1 MPINRAEPGVPAPL
15 ALAATYSREVR
26 VGIDRIWENVLDWEH
41 LPALHEMYFDRVRL
55 VETGDLGWRVE
66 LTKTPGSAG
75 RRMLLEL
82 QIDRAN
88 ARYCAR
94 TLAGDGAGTE
104 IWTLLEAL
112 GPQRTAVEVRFYLP
126 ERRPDRLA
134 ALGEK
139 YRSSHACL
147 WDQDEAMMMRREALS
162 GRARARRKA
171 FAGPLALGPLRELRQ
186 RLPLLVEV
194 DGEPFRLVELKDGA
208 LVAHGTICPHWLG
221 PLEDAVQENG
231 RLRCPWHGYLF
242 DVRTGMS
249 ADGRGYRL
257 APAPLVVVDPV
268 TGEVTLNAGPACRLA
283 RRG

>member
-134 ALGEK
+134 TLGEK
-139 YRSSHACL
+139 YRSSYVRL

-171 FAGPLALGPLRELRQ
+171 FAGPLALAPCANCGSGCRCSSRSTGS
-186 RLPLLVEV
+186 RS
-194 DGEPFRLVELKDGA
+194 A
-208 LVAHGTICPHWLG
+208 LSSSRMERSSRTARFARTGSDRSRMPCRRTAGCAAHGTVICS
-221 PLEDAVQENG
+221 
-231 RLRCPWHGYLF
+231 
-242 DVRTGMS
+242 MS
-249 ADGRGYRL
+249 A
-257 APAPLVVVDPV
+257 PA
-268 TGEVTLNAGPACRLA
+268 
-283 RRG
+283 